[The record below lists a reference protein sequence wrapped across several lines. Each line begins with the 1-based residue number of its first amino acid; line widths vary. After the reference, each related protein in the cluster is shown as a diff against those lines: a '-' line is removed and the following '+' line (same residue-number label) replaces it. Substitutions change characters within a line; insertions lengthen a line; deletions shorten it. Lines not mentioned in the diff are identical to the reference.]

1 MVSDGNRY
9 GDEDN
14 LISPW
19 LHFQGLGIGPNIPV
33 YLRVNGNVCNLN
45 FSKKEC
51 EIYVNDIWVAK
62 AEFEEGL
69 RRKNKAGRGEEAG
82 DEADEEEEFADSKR
96 SNKVHLSDF
105 FKIFL
110 EVSARQLVALWADTS
125 RGCVSCHKTCV
136 FSAFSS
142 TSASSR

>member
-1 MVSDGNRY
+1 MICFHIIISLCHQFKYFVGEIISADGNRF

-14 LISPW
+14 VISPW
-19 LHFQGLGIGPNIPV
+19 MHFQGLGLGPSIPV

-62 AEFEEGL
+62 AEFEAKLRLKNTANDDEG
-69 RRKNKAGRGEEAG
+69 
-82 DEADEEEEFADSKR
+82 EEEEDDTDNPEKVLN
-96 SNKVHLSDF
+96 NKVHLSDF

-110 EVSARQLVALWADTS
+110 EVS
-125 RGCVSCHKTCV
+125 
-136 FSAFSS
+136 
-142 TSASSR
+142 